1 MLRQLTNKFLHR
13 VRIHGGEFDSS
24 ARAMNRAE
32 GSNSLQADLRK
43 FRGST
48 FERKQMSTTIK
59 RVALVAVA
67 ALTLGVVS
75 VAPSTAAQT
84 VANAYI
90 NCTTADGGTITPSS
104 TTGATCGAVAGPNN
118 YVVLTGLSG
127 AGKNY
132 RLAVSGASATL
143 SNASSTGIVV
153 ATDGLSA
160 TAASNTT
167 NTVRVNTPAV
177 GTVTVSVFAEVATGQ
192 YSTTA
197 AETVVITVGA
207 TALSGIY
214 SADKSSVY
222 LVAGETWTAT
232 ADATTAPT
240 KAATYVAGDSSTA
253 SIVVTYLDGLG
264 KAVTG
269 DSITATITS
278 GPGTILTA
286 ATAGKFDTTTA
297 LTANFSSDDS
307 AGKYTASADVDAST
321 GKVAFFLFANG
332 QVGTSVV
339 TIKNSAGTVL
349 GSKSVTFTSTT
360 VASITATV
368 VKPYVQG
375 DSTGATGGVI
385 KLVLKDAA
393 GNAMS
398 APSAYPTAKSS
409 DSTIATA
416 TQSVSGYDTAT
427 VGSAGDVYWGITP
440 AAAAKYG
447 KVTITFTVGTVTATA
462 DVTLSS
468 AVAATFTGSAANTTA
483 NGDVVYTFTAKDANG
498 YPVPEGLALSNYVAS
513 VASVG
518 TSGSLASQTALTS
531 TSKSGVWT
539 TTAVAAPSAT
549 TDITSTF
556 TLTGTAGTA
565 NSYLAKTLTGTDV
578 AVKFSVSNPSIDA
591 ATDAA
596 NEAAQAAS
604 DATDAALAAADA
616 ADAATTKAQEAVD
629 AVATLSAQV
638 SKLIT
643 ALKAQITT
651 LTNLVIKIQKKVKA

>member
-32 GSNSLQADLRK
+32 QGDLFQAELRK

-67 ALTLGVVS
+67 ALGLGVVS

-84 VANAYI
+84 AAQSYI
-90 NCTTADGGTITPSS
+90 YCSQADGGAISNTT
-104 TTGATCGAVAGPNN
+104 TTGATCGGIAGASN
-118 YVVLTGLSG
+118 YVTLTGVQTTKDVELT
-127 AGKNY
+127 
-132 RLAVSGASATL
+132 VSGSTFVAQSGSTFVTNTAGTVALASAA
-143 SNASSTGIVV
+143 NANTTIKVATPSTGTI
-153 ATDGLSA
+153 
-160 TAASNTT
+160 
-167 NTVRVNTPAV
+167 
-177 GTVTVSVFAEVATGQ
+177 TVTVKYATAGSGIFTA
-192 YSTTA
+192 ST
-197 AETVVITVGA
+197 ETVVITVAA
-207 TALSGIY
+207 TALSGTY
-214 SADKSSVY
+214 SATNSAAY
-222 LVAGETWTAT
+222 LVAGETFTAT
-232 ADATTAPT
+232 ADDATAPT
-240 KAATYVAGDSSTA
+240 AAKTYTATDSATA
-253 SIVVTYLDGLG
+253 SIVVYYKDGLG
-264 KAVTG
+264 NAITN
-269 DSITATITS
+269 DTLTATITS
-278 GPGTILTA
+278 GPGTILTVA
-286 ATAGKFDTTTA
+286 AAGGQYDSVTAYSKQ
-297 LTANFSSDDS
+297 SSH
-307 AGKYTASADVDAST
+307 AIASYSSSSRADNS
-321 GKVAFFLFANG
+321 GRVAFFVYANG
-332 QVGTSVV
+332 LAGTTVV
-339 TIKNSAGTVL
+339 TVKNSAGTVVAT
-349 GSKSVTFTSTT
+349 KSLVFTDTT
-360 VASITATV
+360 IASIEATV
-368 VKPYVQG
+368 LKPFVQG
-375 DSTGATGGVI
+375 DTAGHTSNAI
-385 KLVLKDAA
+385 KLVFKDAA
-393 GNAMS
+393 GNVMK
-398 APSAYPTAKSS
+398 APASYPTVASGAT
-409 DSTIATA
+409 TIGTASQVTTGGNDTTTATA
-416 TQSVSGYDTAT
+416 GA
-427 VGSAGDVYWGITP
+427 VYWGVD
-440 AAAAKYG
+440 AVGAKYG
-447 KVTITFTVGTVTATA
+447 PVTYTFTAGTVTATA
-462 DVTLSS
+462 TLTFSS

-498 YPVPEGLALSNYVAS
+498 YAVPEGLALSNYVSS

-518 TSGSLASQTALTS
+518 TSGSLAAQTALTS

-539 TTAVAAPSAT
+539 TTAVSAPSAT